1 MNGHPGNTTT
11 ARIATAAHRSHPAKA
26 EIGSRPSGSGSEPA
40 GQTTGSRGSKSKTPG
55 LARATRPHINLD
67 ESPLAWLARRADKT
81 GRPMISASQLLA
93 GERLRVDFTRAG
105 LTPRVTTDWSSL
117 GSSGGGGPGTFSDAV
132 LSAKLRLNAALSA
145 VGPELSG
152 VLLDVCCF
160 LKGLEAVE
168 GERRWPARTAKVVLG
183 LGLDSLAR
191 HYGLAGETRGRSAAP
206 TRAWR
211 AATAAPEDENQPSP
225 AASAGG

>member
-1 MNGHPGNTTT
+1 MTQRPSLSP
-11 ARIATAAHRSHPAKA
+11 AAQAAPSPRSPTGLAQALPRVAGPAASQAKA
-26 EIGSRPSGSGSEPA
+26 RAAAGARPGTPRPRRASGP
-40 GQTTGSRGSKSKTPG
+40 RV
-55 LARATRPHINLD
+55 NLD
-67 ESPLAWLARRADKT
+67 ESPLAWLARRTDKA
-81 GRPMISASQLLA
+81 GRPMISEPQFLA

-117 GSSGGGGPGTFSDAV
+117 GASGGSGPGALSDAV
-132 LSAKLRLNAALSA
+132 LAAKARLGAALSA

-183 LGLDSLAR
+183 LGLDGLAR
-191 HYGLAGETRGRSAAP
+191 HYGLAREARGRAAAP

-211 AATAAPEDENQPSP
+211 ESPDAPDPERPAPAPSGRG
-225 AASAGG
+225 A

>member
-1 MNGHPGNTTT
+1 MTALPLKTSAGLSAANGATSLRSNGGLAEGRSRT
-11 ARIATAAHRSHPAKA
+11 ARPCASQAKA
-26 EIGSRPSGSGSEPA
+26 RVTAGAGFRSDKPRP
-40 GQTTGSRGSKSKTPG
+40 RV
-55 LARATRPHINLD
+55 NLE
-67 ESPLAWLARRADKT
+67 ESPLAWLARRTDKA
-81 GRPMISASQLLA
+81 GRPMISEPQFLA

-117 GSSGGGGPGTFSDAV
+117 GASGGGGPGAFSDAV
-132 LSAKLRLNAALSA
+132 LAAKVRLGEALSA

-168 GERRWPARTAKVVLG
+168 SERRWPARTAKVVLG
-183 LGLDSLAR
+183 LGLDCLAR
-191 HYGLAGETRGRSAAP
+191 HYGFAQEARGRAASP

-211 AATAAPEDENQPSP
+211 ASPEAPDGEGPAPETS
-225 AASAGG
+225 ASDA

>member
-1 MNGHPGNTTT
+1 MNG
-11 ARIATAAHRSHPAKA
+11 
-26 EIGSRPSGSGSEPA
+26 GSRTTIAAAPGAPALRSETIAGEAGPRPAPSGRVPSGRPP
-40 GQTTGSRGSKSKTPG
+40 GSRAGKMPG
-55 LARATRPHINLD
+55 ASREARPHVNLD

-81 GRPMISASQLLA
+81 GRPMISAVQLLA

-117 GSSGGGGPGTFSDAV
+117 GSAGGGGPGTFSDAV

-206 TRAWR
+206 TRTWR
-211 AATAAPEDENQPSP
+211 AAPAVPDTAGPSSP
-225 AASAGG
+225 VPSGDG

>member
-1 MNGHPGNTTT
+1 MNAGPRKIT
-11 ARIATAAHRSHPAKA
+11 AVRIDAPTHRPETMTGKA
-26 EIGSRPSGSGSEPA
+26 EPRPGRPGRAPASRAGKMPGPA
-40 GQTTGSRGSKSKTPG
+40 RE
-55 LARATRPHINLD
+55 ARPHVNLD
-67 ESPLAWLARRADKT
+67 ESPLSWLARRADKT

-117 GSSGGGGPGTFSDAV
+117 GSAGGGGPGAFSDAV

-191 HYGLAGETRGRSAAP
+191 HYGLAGEARGRSAAP
-206 TRAWR
+206 TRSWR
-211 AATAAPEDENQPSP
+211 AAPAVPDLEEPPSP
-225 AASAGG
+225 ASSGDG